1 MSEPIPFSDVS
12 IPMHFNVLDHGYV
25 RFVAS
30 MGTDESIIEAARMS
44 TDKGFKGWGPTFR
57 CRNCGGGQ
65 VGGQDKGG
73 PFLHLTECQ
82 KPDVY
87 LMPGDEK
94 LLEFL
99 YTNSHMSPFEM
110 GELAIEAQAP
120 ILVLREWRTHR
131 TQSWNEMSARYT
143 QMPDVHYVPEVERF
157 VSKLSKNKQESSTA
171 MISSKPEDAE
181 GWRGLVKKQQAY
193 LYAEYDAML
202 VGGVPKEVARVNTPV
217 SRYSRVRM
225 KANLRNWLGFLKLRM
240 APNAQLEIRL
250 YANAVASIVKSLWPR
265 TYALFEEYDL
275 HAMRMSRSELALLR
289 QHLPLPGVAQ
299 SAEFNALMS
308 RLGDK

>member
-1 MSEPIPFSDVS
+1 MSEPIPFTDVS

-44 TDKGFKGWGPTFR
+44 TDKGFKGWGPGWK
-57 CRNCGGGQ
+57 CRSCGILTLRSDGS
-65 VGGQDKGG
+65 
-73 PFLHLTECQ
+73 PFDHTAECLA
-82 KPDVY
+82 PDM
-87 LMPGDEK
+87 LAHQPGDEK

-217 SRYSRVRM
+217 SRYSRVRI